1 MLVKIFEKCPEKSTQ
16 PVAFV
21 DRFVIGVEY
30 LMRQCGILFDKL
42 IQIFIF
48 SLLLEKLILRVTFL
62 GDAFEK
68 VSNMRLLLK
77 HFPDGIDVLSCKILP
92 NVCQLLVKV
101 EKFRL

>member
-1 MLVKIFEKCPEKSTQ
+1 MLIKIFEKCPEKSTQ

-21 DRFVIGVEY
+21 DRFVLGVEY
-30 LMRQCGILFDKL
+30 LMRQCRVLFDKL
-42 IQIFIF
+42 SQIFIF

-77 HFPDGIDVLSCKILP
+77 HFPDGIDVLSGKIFAD
-92 NVCQLLVKV
+92 VSEVFMKV
-101 EKFRL
+101 